1 MKISLGLT
9 KVWTTTERRKLKQ
22 VDLQAFLMQHYPRE
36 HGWADEKE
44 ALVFL
49 QNALGTEYLQQVLRT
64 MKDDAQNEITREE
77 PELTHKKFWFERC
90 EDGK

>member
-1 MKISLGLT
+1 MKINLGLT
-9 KVWTTTERRKLKQ
+9 KVWTTTERRQLRQ
-22 VDLQAFLMQHYPRE
+22 VDLREFLMEHYPRE

-64 MKDDAQNEITREE
+64 MKDDKKNVITREE
-77 PELTHKKFWFERC
+77 PELTHKKFWFEKC

>member
-1 MKISLGLT
+1 MKIFLGLT

-22 VDLQAFLMQHYPRE
+22 VDLREFLMEHYPRE
-36 HGWADEKE
+36 HGWADEKD

-64 MKDDAQNEITREE
+64 MKDDTKNEITREA
-77 PELTHKKFWFERC
+77 PEVTQKKFWFERG

>member
-1 MKISLGLT
+1 MKILLGLT
-9 KVWTTTERRKLKQ
+9 KVWTTTERRELKQ
-22 VDLQAFLMQHYPRE
+22 VDLREFLMEHYPRE

-49 QNALGTEYLQQVLRT
+49 QNALGTEYLQQVLRS
-64 MKDDAQNEITREE
+64 MKDDTRNKITREA